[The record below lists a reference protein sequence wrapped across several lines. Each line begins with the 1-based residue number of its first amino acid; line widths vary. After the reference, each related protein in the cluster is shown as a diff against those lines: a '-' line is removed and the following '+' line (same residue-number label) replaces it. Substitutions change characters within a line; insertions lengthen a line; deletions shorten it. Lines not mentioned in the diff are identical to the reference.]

1 MNGKAMSTILVV
13 DDQPQIQQ
21 MYRAVLRRG
30 GYDVV
35 VASNGLE
42 ALRAMETRFP
52 DLILLDMAMPEMDG
66 VAFLQIIRQTPEW
79 ARIPVILITAFAT
92 ETKVEMAHVLGVV
105 DHFVKA
111 DFSVKELRRR
121 IEFHLA
127 QPRAKVA

>member
-1 MNGKAMSTILVV
+1 MSTILVV

-21 MYRAVLRRG
+21 LYRTVLRRG
-30 GYDVV
+30 GYEVV
-35 VASNGLE
+35 VASNGFE
-42 ALRAMETRFP
+42 ALHAMEAHFP

-79 ARIPVILITAFAT
+79 ATVPVILITAFAT
-92 ETKVEMAHVLGVV
+92 EAKVGLAHQLGVV

-121 IEFHLA
+121 IELHLA
-127 QPRAKVA
+127 QRTLKIVA